1 MQGIKRDAALFRG
14 DRMTQDLAASIRA
27 RLLNIAKADNTDF
40 NQILVRYALERLLY
54 RISISKYSGQFLL
67 KGALLFTLWYDMPH
81 RPTRDADLLG
91 FGDSNLKSLEDAFRA
106 ISNIQ
111 VEDGI
116 VFDPN
121 SVAVEEIRK
130 EAGYA
135 GARVL
140 VTAELAKAKTKTQVD
155 IGFGDAVTPQPID
168 ATYPTLIA
176 DMPAP
181 QLRVYPIYTVAAEK
195 LHAIVLL
202 GMTNT
207 RLKDYFDL
215 QVLLDRERIDIRIL
229 SEAVSATF
237 TRRGMPIPTEVPI
250 GLTEEFANDP
260 TRQKLW
266 DAFLKKN
273 DITALPLSETVRQIN
288 ELFEKAINTLH
299 P

>member
-1 MQGIKRDAALFRG
+1 
-14 DRMTQDLAASIRA
+14 MTQDLAASIRA
-27 RLLNIAKADNTDF
+27 KLLNIAKAENTDF

-54 RISISKYSGQFLL
+54 RISQSAYSDQFLL

-81 RPTRDADLLG
+81 RPTRDVDLLG
-91 FGDSNLKSLEDAFRA
+91 FGDSNLKSLEKAFRE
-106 ISNIQ
+106 ISSIQ
-111 VEDGI
+111 VDDGI
-116 VFDPN
+116 FFDPD
-121 SVAVEEIRK
+121 SVIVEEIRK

-140 VTAELAKAKTKTQVD
+140 ITAELAKARSKTQVD

-168 ATYPTLIA
+168 AIYPTLIH

-195 LHAIVLL
+195 LHAIALL

-215 QVLLDRERIDIRIL
+215 QVLLDREQIDIQIL
-229 SEAVSATF
+229 TEAISATF
-237 TRRGMPIPTEVPI
+237 ARRDMPIPTEVPV
-250 GLTEEFANDP
+250 GLTEEFAHDP

-266 DAFLKKN
+266 EAFLRKN
-273 DITALPLSETVRQIN
+273 DIKPMSLNKTVGQIK
-288 ELFEKAINTLH
+288 ELFEKIINTLNS
-299 P
+299 

>member
-1 MQGIKRDAALFRG
+1 
-14 DRMTQDLAASIRA
+14 MTQDIAASIRA

-54 RISISKYSGQFLL
+54 RISISEYSGQFLL

-106 ISNIQ
+106 ISSIQ

-116 VFDPN
+116 IFDPN
-121 SVAVEEIRK
+121 SVVVEEIRK

-140 VTAELAKAKTKTQVD
+140 ITAELAKAKSKTQID
-155 IGFGDAVTPQPID
+155 IGFGDVVTPHPIG
-168 ATYPTLIA
+168 AKYPTLI
-176 DMPAP
+176 DGIPAP
-181 QLRVYPIYTVAAEK
+181 QLRVYPIYTVIAEK
-195 LHAIVLL
+195 LHAIALL

-215 QVLLDRERIDIRIL
+215 QVLLDREQIDIQIL
-229 SEAVSATF
+229 TEAISATF
-237 TRRGMPIPTEVPI
+237 VRRGMPIPTEVPI
-250 GLTEEFANDP
+250 GLTEEFTNEP

-266 DAFLKKN
+266 DSFLKKN
-273 DITALPLSETVRQIN
+273 DIEPMPLRNTVSQIK
-288 ELFEKAINTLH
+288 ELFEKIINT
-299 P
+299 PNP

>member
-1 MQGIKRDAALFRG
+1 MI
-14 DRMTQDLAASIRA
+14 QDLAASIRA
-27 RLLNIAKADNTDF
+27 KLLNIAKAENTDF
-40 NQILVRYALERLLY
+40 NQVLVRYALERLLY
-54 RISISKYSGQFLL
+54 RVSQSEYSDQFLL

-91 FGDSNLKSLEDAFRA
+91 FGDSDLKSIENAFRE
-106 ISNIQ
+106 ISSIQ
-111 VEDGI
+111 VDDGI
-116 VFDPN
+116 FFDPD
-121 SVAVEEIRK
+121 SVVVEEIRK

-140 VTAELAKAKTKTQVD
+140 ITAELAKAKSKTQID
-155 IGFGDAVTPQPID
+155 IGFGDAVTPHPID
-168 ATYPTLIA
+168 AIYPTLIN

-195 LHAIVLL
+195 LHAIALF

-215 QVLLDRERIDIRIL
+215 QVLLDREQFDML
-229 SEAVSATF
+229 TLAEAISATF
-237 TRRGMPIPTEVPI
+237 TRRGMPVPTEVPT

-266 DAFLKKN
+266 EAFIRKN
-273 DITALPLSETVRQIN
+273 DIKPMSLNKTVGQIK
-288 ELFEKAINTLH
+288 ELFEKIINTLNS
-299 P
+299 

>member
-1 MQGIKRDAALFRG
+1 
-14 DRMTQDLAASIRA
+14 MTQDLAASIRA

-54 RISISKYSGQFLL
+54 RISQSEYSDQFLL

-91 FGDSNLKSLEDAFRA
+91 FGDSSLTSLENVFRD
-106 ISNIQ
+106 ISSIQ

-116 VFDPN
+116 SFDPD
-121 SVAVEEIRK
+121 SVVVEEIRK

-135 GARVL
+135 GARVIIS
-140 VTAELAKAKTKTQVD
+140 AELAKAKTKTQVD
-155 IGFGDAVTPQPID
+155 IGFGDAVTPHPIN
-168 ATYPTLIA
+168 ATYPTLLN

-181 QLRVYPIYTVAAEK
+181 KLRVYTIYTVAAEK
-195 LHAIVLL
+195 LHAIALL

-215 QVLLDRERIDIRIL
+215 QVLLNREQIDMPIL
-229 SEAVSATF
+229 SEAIAATF
-237 TRRGMPIPTEVPI
+237 KRRGMAIPTEIPI
-250 GLTEEFANDP
+250 GLTDEFASDP

-266 DAFLKKN
+266 GAFLRKN
-273 DITALPLSETVRQIN
+273 DIQPIPLSKTVSQIK
-288 ELFEKAINTLH
+288 ELFEKIISARN

>member
-1 MQGIKRDAALFRG
+1 
-14 DRMTQDLAASIRA
+14 MTQDLAASIRA
-27 RLLNIAKADNTDF
+27 KLLNIAKAENTDF

-54 RISISKYSGQFLL
+54 RISQSAYSDQFLL

-81 RPTRDADLLG
+81 RPTRDVDLLG
-91 FGDSNLKSLEDAFRA
+91 FGDSNLKSLEKAFRE
-106 ISNIQ
+106 ISSIQ
-111 VEDGI
+111 VDDGI
-116 VFDPN
+116 FFDPD
-121 SVAVEEIRK
+121 SVIVEEIRK

-140 VTAELAKAKTKTQVD
+140 ITAELAKARSKTQVD

-168 ATYPTLIA
+168 AIYPTLIH

-195 LHAIVLL
+195 LHAIALL

-215 QVLLDRERIDIRIL
+215 QVLLDREQIDIQIL
-229 SEAVSATF
+229 TEAISATF
-237 TRRGMPIPTEVPI
+237 ARRDMPIPTEMPV
-250 GLTEEFANDP
+250 GLTEEFAHDP

-266 DAFLKKN
+266 EAFLRKN
-273 DITALPLSETVRQIN
+273 DIKPMSLNKTVGQIK
-288 ELFEKAINTLH
+288 ELFEKIINTLNS
-299 P
+299 

>member
-1 MQGIKRDAALFRG
+1 
-14 DRMTQDLAASIRA
+14 MTQDLAASIRA
-27 RLLNIAKADNTDF
+27 KLLNIAKAENTDF

-54 RISISKYSGQFLL
+54 RISQSAYSDQFLL

-91 FGDSNLKSLEDAFRA
+91 FGDSDLKSIENAFRE
-106 ISNIQ
+106 ISSIQ
-111 VEDGI
+111 VDDGI
-116 VFDPN
+116 FFDPD
-121 SVAVEEIRK
+121 SVVVEEIRK

-140 VTAELAKAKTKTQVD
+140 ITAELAKAKSKTQID
-155 IGFGDAVTPQPID
+155 IGFGDAVTPHPID
-168 ATYPTLIA
+168 AIYPTLIN

-195 LHAIVLL
+195 LHAIALF

-215 QVLLDRERIDIRIL
+215 QVLLDREQFDML
-229 SEAVSATF
+229 TLAEAISATF
-237 TRRGMPIPTEVPI
+237 TRRGMPVPTEVPT

-266 DAFLKKN
+266 EAFIRKN
-273 DITALPLSETVRQIN
+273 DIKPMSLNKTVGQIK
-288 ELFEKAINTLH
+288 ELFEKIINTLNS
-299 P
+299 

>member
-1 MQGIKRDAALFRG
+1 
-14 DRMTQDLAASIRA
+14 MTQDLAASIRA
-27 RLLNIAKADNTDF
+27 KLLNIAKAENTDF

-54 RISISKYSGQFLL
+54 RISQSAYSDQFLL

-81 RPTRDADLLG
+81 RPTRDVDLLG
-91 FGDSNLKSLEDAFRA
+91 FGDSNLKSLEKAFRE
-106 ISNIQ
+106 ISSIQ
-111 VEDGI
+111 VDDGI
-116 VFDPN
+116 FFDPD
-121 SVAVEEIRK
+121 SVIVEEIRK

-140 VTAELAKAKTKTQVD
+140 ITAELAKARSKTQVD

-168 ATYPTLIA
+168 AIYPTLIH

-195 LHAIVLL
+195 LHAIALL

-215 QVLLDRERIDIRIL
+215 QVLLDREQIDIQIL
-229 SEAVSATF
+229 TEAISATF
-237 TRRGMPIPTEVPI
+237 ARRDMPMPTEVPV
-250 GLTEEFANDP
+250 GLTEEFAHDP

-266 DAFLKKN
+266 EAFLRKN
-273 DITALPLSETVRQIN
+273 DIKPMSLNKTVGQIK
-288 ELFEKAINTLH
+288 ELFEKIINTLNS
-299 P
+299 